1 MDVSLSGKS
10 VQEFFGPTIPIDMD
24 KAGQLG
30 RRIKMLKKENRLLPL
45 QQTNQRLKRNCGV
58 PDSEAKTKSKLED
71 FEFDFKVEE
80 LVRICGLSERT
91 MTKLE
96 QLQEPPRGRAKELPE
111 EEKKLMVEQNPGNRF
126 QFFSFIS

>member
-1 MDVSLSGKS
+1 
-10 VQEFFGPTIPIDMD
+10 MD

-30 RRIKMLKKENRLLPL
+30 RRIKMLKKENRLLPF
-45 QQTNQRLKRNCGV
+45 QQTNQRLKV
-58 PDSEAKTKSKLED
+58 PGSEAKTKSKLED

-111 EEKKLMVEQNPGNRF
+111 EEKMLMVEQNPGNRF
-126 QFFSFIS
+126 QFFSFFFF